1 MLSPGVEESS
11 LASRS
16 RACVEPASSLRRAMP
31 SRLDVEAPVG
41 VEPVMTIRRVEASS
55 RDVEG
60 QNRGVEHDIEPIE
73 SRRCRA
79 SVEPEG
85 PVRA

>member
-1 MLSPGVEESS
+1 
-11 LASRS
+11 
-16 RACVEPASSLRRAMP
+16 MP

-60 QNRGVEHDIEPIE
+60 QNRGVEHDIEPIDYRE
-73 SRRCRA
+73 PTMSSQRRARGPCK
-79 SVEPEG
+79 SLVELCLTSQG
-85 PVRA
+85 

>member
-1 MLSPGVEESS
+1 
-11 LASRS
+11 
-16 RACVEPASSLRRAMP
+16 MP

-41 VEPVMTIRRVEASS
+41 VEPVMMLRRIEASS

-60 QNRGVEHDIEPIE
+60 KSRGVEPDIEPIE

-79 SVEPEG
+79 QRRARGPCKSLVELCLTSQG
-85 PVRA
+85 